1 MKRWRWTGA
10 GIAVALAATLVS
22 CADAGAEPIDPAAA
36 PALDQSIGQV
46 EQLAVE
52 VIERY
57 PHDTDA
63 FTQGLE
69 LREGLLYEGTG
80 LEGESDIRVVD
91 PETGEVLEIVD
102 LPADVFGEGITLV
115 DDKIWQITWQDQVAY
130 LRDRDTLAELDQ
142 FSYTGEGWG
151 ICHDQGNDRLVMSN
165 GSSELTF
172 RDPET
177 FEPTG
182 TVTVTRDGQPVVRIN
197 ELECVGDRVWANIW
211 LTDEI
216 VRINPE
222 TGTVEAVV
230 DGSGLLTP
238 EEAAAAD
245 VLNGIAA
252 APTLGTADSTGTF
265 MITGKLWPWL
275 FLVRFVPAG

>member
-10 GIAVALAATLVS
+10 GMAVALAATLIG
-22 CADAGAEPIDPAAA
+22 CADAGAEQVDAAGPAQAAA
-36 PALDQSIGQV
+36 QV
-46 EQLAVE
+46 EQLTVE

-57 PHDTDA
+57 PHDTAA

-69 LREGLLYEGTG
+69 LHEGLLYEGTG
-80 LEGESDIRVVD
+80 LEGQSDMRIVE
-91 PETGEVLEIVD
+91 PETGEVLESVD

-115 DDKIWQITWQDQVAY
+115 GDRIWQITWQEQIAY
-130 LRDRDTLAELDQ
+130 LRDRDSLAELDQ
-142 FSYTGEGWG
+142 FTYTGEGWG
-151 ICHDQGNDRLVMSN
+151 VCHDEGNDRLVMSN
-165 GSSELTF
+165 GTAELTF
-172 RDPET
+172 RDPVT

-182 TVTVTRDGQPVVRIN
+182 TVTVTRDGQPLVRIN
-197 ELECVGDRVWANIW
+197 ELECVGDRVWANVW

-216 VRINPE
+216 VRIDPA

-230 DGSGLLTP
+230 NAAGLLTP
-238 EEAAAAD
+238 EEAAGAD

-252 APTLGTADSTGTF
+252 APTLSTSAGSGTF

-275 FLVRFVPAG
+275 FLVHFVPAS